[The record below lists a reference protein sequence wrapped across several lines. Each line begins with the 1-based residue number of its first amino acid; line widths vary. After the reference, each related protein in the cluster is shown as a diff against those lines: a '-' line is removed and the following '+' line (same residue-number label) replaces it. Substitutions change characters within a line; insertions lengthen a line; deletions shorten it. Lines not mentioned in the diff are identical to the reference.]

1 MNNNTETI
9 EQKAEQSFKAHHI
22 GQQDL
27 AKDVY
32 EDGFKAG
39 ANEML
44 PIIKEL
50 GEALK
55 ELDFIYGNKDAYTKD
70 TIGYKAAER
79 IRTTLDKYQNYL

>member
-1 MNNNTETI
+1 MYNKDNIEGIKFKSAGNNYI
-9 EQKAEQSFKAHHI
+9 ISKA
-22 GQQDL
+22 QDI
-27 AKDVY
+27 Y
-32 EDGFKAG
+32 EDGFKSSW
-39 ANEML
+39 EILL